1 MASGRGVEGDAIQ
14 QLKASYKPWWVAG
27 RCQRDLIA
35 QVHVI
40 RWRVDAEELVEPR
53 FSFDADYIR
62 RLSED
67 DEATT
72 EHFAQYF
79 GDLIRIKAVSRLRS
93 RHVAED
99 VRQETLL
106 RVLRNLRR
114 GGIDHPERL
123 GAYVNTVA
131 KHVMQEM
138 FRRDSRLGEFPEN
151 AGEIPSGQAG
161 AESGLLQDERT
172 NLVKRALN
180 ELEDKDRKVLQRIF
194 LDEADKDEVCAEFNV
209 TREYLRVLLHRAR
222 SRLRTAL
229 SRGRASA

>member
-1 MASGRGVEGDAIQ
+1 M
-14 QLKASYKPWWVAG
+14 
-27 RCQRDLIA
+27 
-35 QVHVI
+35 
-40 RWRVDAEELVEPR
+40 EPR
-53 FSFDADYIR
+53 FSFDADYLR
-62 RLSED
+62 RLRED

-72 EHFAQYF
+72 GHFAQYF

-99 VRQETLL
+99 VQQETLL

-114 GGIDHPERL
+114 GVIEHPERL

-131 KHVMQEM
+131 NHVMLEM
-138 FRRDSRLGEFPEN
+138 FRRESRLGDFPED
-151 AGEIPSGQAG
+151 AGEIPSGQAS

-172 NLVKRALN
+172 NLVKRALS

-194 LDEADKDEVCAEFNV
+194 IEEADKDEVCAEFNV

-222 SRLRTAL
+222 SRLRSAL

>member
-1 MASGRGVEGDAIQ
+1 MD
-14 QLKASYKPWWVAG
+14 
-27 RCQRDLIA
+27 
-35 QVHVI
+35 
-40 RWRVDAEELVEPR
+40 PR
-53 FSFDADYIR
+53 FSFDADYVR
-62 RLSED
+62 RLGED

-79 GDLIRIKAVSRLRS
+79 GDLIRIKALSRLRS
-93 RHVAED
+93 RHIAED

-114 GGIDHPERL
+114 GVINQPERL

-131 KHVMQEM
+131 KHVMLEM

-151 AGEIPSGQAG
+151 ASEVPSEEAS

-172 NLVKRALN
+172 NLVKRALG

-194 LDEADKDEVCAEFNV
+194 LDEADKDAVCAEFNV

>member
-1 MASGRGVEGDAIQ
+1 MER
-14 QLKASYKPWWVAG
+14 
-27 RCQRDLIA
+27 
-35 QVHVI
+35 
-40 RWRVDAEELVEPR
+40 R
-53 FSFDADYIR
+53 FSFDADYVR

-79 GDLIRIKAVSRLRS
+79 GDLIRIKAISRLRS
-93 RHVAED
+93 RHLAED
-99 VRQETLL
+99 VPQETLL

-114 GGIDHPERL
+114 GVIEHPERL

-131 KHVMQEM
+131 DHVMQEM
-138 FRRDSRLGEFPEN
+138 FRRNSRLGEFPED
-151 AGEIPSGQAG
+151 AGEIPSGQAS
-161 AESGLLQDERT
+161 AESGLLQDERA
-172 NLVKRALN
+172 NLVKRALG